1 MTRYLSGLCVAGLG
15 LCGGG
20 WLVAAVAFGGES
32 AGLAGQ
38 VNLMTGA
45 GLIAVCCLSL
55 VCWSLAWRQ
64 RMRVDGVLTGRL
76 LLVSKHEAR
85 RNRRALGRDV
95 RRAGKLAE
103 RSARDARR
111 AARRSARAGG
121 GMLGGV
127 GNEGGVRSAGA
138 GLGSAS
144 ATDQP
149 GNVAVSYRTNA
160 NGVNGSNGNGNR
172 ATRSGGTSVNGF
184 SANGHG
190 VNGHGVS
197 GHNVNGQ
204 GLNGLSA
211 NGSPRTANG
220 PAGAGQSGSTG
231 DAAELIGQLRDM
243 LGPLLAATESQPAQ
257 GGQAVA
263 SQMGAPQTGVSQ
275 MGVSQMGASQTGASQ
290 TGASGLP
297 RRTPSA
303 SEFRPRA
310 TIPMPRLEPGPAP
323 APARQV
329 PPMRMPLNRRPMHPL
344 SAPVAGDDGLGIPVD
359 SEEAWW

>member
-32 AGLAGQ
+32 AGLAGR
-38 VNLMTGA
+38 VNLMTGV

-64 RMRVDGVLTGRL
+64 RMRVDGVLADRL
-76 LLVSKHEAR
+76 LLVSRHEAR

-95 RRAGKLAE
+95 RRAGKLAG

-111 AARRSARAGG
+111 AARRSARAGDG
-121 GMLGGV
+121 GLL
-127 GNEGGVRSAGA
+127 GGVRSAGTS
-138 GLGSAS
+138 LGSAS
-144 ATDQP
+144 PADQP

-160 NGVNGSNGNGNR
+160 NGVNGSNGNGIG
-172 ATRSGGTSVNGF
+172 ATRSGGTNVNGHSANGY
-184 SANGHG
+184 SANGHS
-190 VNGHGVS
+190 VNGHS
-197 GHNVNGQ
+197 VNGH
-204 GLNGLSA
+204 SA
-211 NGSPRTANG
+211 NGQPRTGANG
-220 PAGAGQSGSTG
+220 SAGAGASGSG
-231 DAAELIGQLRDM
+231 REAAELIGQLREM
-243 LGPLLAATESQPAQ
+243 LVPLLAATEGQPGQPVQPGQPAQ
-257 GGQAVA
+257 GE
-263 SQMGAPQTGVSQ
+263 
-275 MGVSQMGASQTGASQ
+275 Q

-303 SEFRPRA
+303 SAFRPRA

-329 PPMRMPLNRRPMHPL
+329 PPMRQAPMHQRPMRPM
-344 SAPVAGDDGLGIPVD
+344 SAPVVDDDGLGVPVD

>member
-32 AGLAGQ
+32 AGLAGR

-76 LLVSKHEAR
+76 LLVSRHEAR

-95 RRAGKLAE
+95 RRAGKLAG

-111 AARRSARAGG
+111 SARRAARAGG

-127 GNEGGVRSAGA
+127 GSEGGVRSAGA

-144 ATDQP
+144 AADQRS
-149 GNVAVSYRTNA
+149 NVAVSHRTNA
-160 NGVNGSNGNGNR
+160 NGVNGSNGNGYG

-197 GHNVNGQ
+197 GHNVNGHNVNGQ

-231 DAAELIGQLRDM
+231 DAAELIGQLREM
-243 LGPLLAATESQPAQ
+243 LVPLLAATESQPAH
-257 GGQAVA
+257 GG
-263 SQMGAPQTGVSQ
+263 P
-275 MGVSQMGASQTGASQ
+275 TGASQ
-290 TGASGLP
+290 PGASQPGASQAGASGLP

-323 APARQV
+323 VPQVPIRQV
-329 PPMRMPLNRRPMHPL
+329 PPMRMPLRQRSMHPYPL
-344 SAPVAGDDGLGIPVD
+344 SAPAAGDDGLGVPVD